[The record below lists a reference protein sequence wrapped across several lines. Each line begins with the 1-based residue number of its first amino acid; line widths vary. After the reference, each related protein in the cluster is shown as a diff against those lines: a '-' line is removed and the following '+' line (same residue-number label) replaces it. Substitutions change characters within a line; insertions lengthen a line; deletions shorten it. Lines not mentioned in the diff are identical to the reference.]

1 MSLLYRNGVGIFL
14 LNDKKK
20 LWVGRRLDSNIFWQM
35 PQGGIDNDESEEEAM
50 KRELE
55 EEIGT
60 KNVKIIKKSKKLLN
74 YDIPSDMIKKV
85 WNGKFKGQAQRWFAC
100 KFRGSDSEINV
111 ATKVAEFV
119 EWRWIDPELVVD
131 AVIPF
136 KKKMY
141 RSILKEFSDLY
152 C

>member
-100 KFRGSDSEINV
+100 KFSGSDSEINV